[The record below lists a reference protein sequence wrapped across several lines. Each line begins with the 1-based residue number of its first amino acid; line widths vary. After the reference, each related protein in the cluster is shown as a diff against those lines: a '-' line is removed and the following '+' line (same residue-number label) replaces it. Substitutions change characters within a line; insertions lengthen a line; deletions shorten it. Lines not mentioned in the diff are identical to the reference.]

1 MIEVLH
7 VYHIFQH
14 FRHDPTDFRSLT
26 SDGFFHDPVNA
37 KCENRRES
45 RQPCPTPVL
54 YFNSSLRFVPQMSLS
69 ETGHKMH
76 YTFSRVS
83 QFSIDIRKT
92 TGQKESRASP
102 RMLYGSLASEAN

>member
-1 MIEVLH
+1 MIQLISVHLLLM
-7 VYHIFQH
+7 VSSMIQ
-14 FRHDPTDFRSLT
+14 SMQ
-26 SDGFFHDPVNA
+26 NA
-37 KCENRRES
+37 KIGERES
-45 RQPCPTPVL
+45 RHPCPTLVL

-92 TGQKESRASP
+92 TVQKESRASP
-102 RMLYGSLASEAN
+102 KMLYGYCLS

>member
-1 MIEVLH
+1 MIQLISVHLLLM
-7 VYHIFQH
+7 VSSMIQ
-14 FRHDPTDFRSLT
+14 SMQ
-26 SDGFFHDPVNA
+26 NA
-37 KCENRRES
+37 RES
-45 RQPCPTPVL
+45 RHPCPTPVL

-102 RMLYGSLASEAN
+102 KMLYGYCLS

>member
-1 MIEVLH
+1 MIQLISVHLLLM
-7 VYHIFQH
+7 VSSMIQ
-14 FRHDPTDFRSLT
+14 SMQ
-26 SDGFFHDPVNA
+26 N
-37 KCENRRES
+37 CENRRES

-102 RMLYGSLASEAN
+102 KMLYGSLASEAN